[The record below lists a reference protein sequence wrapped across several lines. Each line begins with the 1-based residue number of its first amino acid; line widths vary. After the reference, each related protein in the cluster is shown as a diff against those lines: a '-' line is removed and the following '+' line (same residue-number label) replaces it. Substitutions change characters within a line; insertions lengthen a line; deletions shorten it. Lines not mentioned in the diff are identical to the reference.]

1 MKKLT
6 VIENL
11 GDYALGQELK
21 VMESDGWV
29 SKILVG
35 RSAPKFKP
43 GNIIKVY
50 ETTNKHIPLE
60 VARSYK
66 LNDDMYVDI
75 QIMPKTNRATR
86 EVYKGLSFCDGVRL
100 NWDIIRFL
108 HQCGIYPSL
117 SKYTNM
123 RLLLTEFPMLDKTH

>member
-35 RSAPKFKP
+35 RSSPKFKP
-43 GNIIKVY
+43 GDIIKVY
-50 ETTNKHIPLE
+50 ETTNKYIPLE

-66 LNDDMYVDI
+66 LNDDIYVDI

-108 HQCGIYPSL
+108 RQCGIYPSL